1 MVPYLGLDLDL
12 PFLEYF
18 FCRMI
23 KMIMTLKA
31 GHFVVREKT
40 LRVKLS
46 LLIPEVVK
54 DDIEAG
60 SMQVEKGYQDPY
72 SWHFS
77 FSLLPN
83 NP

>member
-12 PFLEYF
+12 PFLEYL
-18 FCRMI
+18 FCWMI
-23 KMIMTLKA
+23 KTIMTLKA
-31 GHFVVREKT
+31 GHFVIREET

-46 LLIPEVVK
+46 LLIPKVVK

-60 SMQVEKGYQDPY
+60 SMQVEKGYQDTY

-77 FSLLPN
+77 FSLLPS